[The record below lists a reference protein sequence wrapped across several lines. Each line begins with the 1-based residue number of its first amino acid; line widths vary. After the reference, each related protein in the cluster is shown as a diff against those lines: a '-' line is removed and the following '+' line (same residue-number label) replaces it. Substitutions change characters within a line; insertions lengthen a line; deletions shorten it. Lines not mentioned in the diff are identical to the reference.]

1 MKVYRNIKEIKK
13 KETLGRRFS
22 LAGLVVLFLGLM
34 VTFFPTW
41 YPPDKP
47 IEPGVIG
54 FLQQYWSWLSFGALF
69 IGFLCASAGAYFINR
84 YARRRWPGSKLF
96 ERPDEVL
103 ERSMKGFD
111 DKFAFYSQ
119 SLPASY
125 VLAGPNGVTVV
136 AVRGDKGRFVVDG
149 DRWREP
155 FSFMRMLTFFAR
167 EGVGNPAKDLE
178 AQKESIRALLA
189 TGTDLAAVPIEGA
202 AVFLNQEAQL
212 ELTNPTIPVLRA
224 DQVKD
229 YIRSRTKEV
238 KLSNKI
244 VLALND
250 HLVKHA
256 VYQEVDTE

>member
-1 MKVYRNIKEIKK
+1 
-13 KETLGRRFS
+13 
-22 LAGLVVLFLGLM
+22 
-34 VTFFPTW
+34 
-41 YPPDKP
+41 
-47 IEPGVIG
+47 
-54 FLQQYWSWLSFGALF
+54 
-69 IGFLCASAGAYFINR
+69 
-84 YARRRWPGSKLF
+84 
-96 ERPDEVL
+96 
-103 ERSMKGFD
+103 MKGFD
-111 DKFAFYSQ
+111 DKFAFFSQ

-125 VLAGPNGVTVV
+125 VLAGPSGVTVV

-178 AQKESIRALLA
+178 AQKDSIRALLA
-189 TGTDLAAVPIEGA
+189 TEADLAAVPIEGA

-229 YIRSRTKEV
+229 YIRGRTKEV
-238 KLSNKI
+238 KLSNKS
-244 VLALND
+244 VLALNE